1 MHVRLES
8 AHFLSNFHKAASA
21 FQHVTNPF
29 HKLASTNM
37 PTNTR
42 SRASKNVANP
52 DLASVNSEPA
62 KRHRGQAKKNTKP
75 EDKGPDQASNQ
86 STAPATDL
94 HPKGQGAHEAAM
106 NIPAVND
113 SNRMDND
120 SIPKIAAQP
129 QKRGR
134 KAAAMADEGDSA
146 PPAKRTKE
154 DGASSIYQLPH
165 QQGKKGP
172 ARKKAAAVPR
182 DPLLDCQGRNT
193 HPAQPP
199 ARRRTPQEVA
209 ASQEAQRRAIEE
221 AIQAGERAKQLL
233 AQMNVSEDH
242 RDNSM
247 EAENP
252 QRISVANRK
261 RAHDELEGASDAE
274 VFDFQDVDAMLD
286 SPDEEPIAK
295 GKAVSESNIT
305 E

>member
-134 KAAAMADEGDSA
+134 KAAVRG
-146 PPAKRTKE
+146 
-154 DGASSIYQLPH
+154 
-165 QQGKKGP
+165 
-172 ARKKAAAVPR
+172 
-182 DPLLDCQGRNT
+182 
-193 HPAQPP
+193 
-199 ARRRTPQEVA
+199 TPY
-209 ASQEAQRRAIEE
+209 
-221 AIQAGERAKQLL
+221 
-233 AQMNVSEDH
+233 
-242 RDNSM
+242 
-247 EAENP
+247 
-252 QRISVANRK
+252 
-261 RAHDELEGASDAE
+261 ASDARSSSASASDSRLPSASAPATSPLFCN
-274 VFDFQDVDAMLD
+274 VFGRMTSYATRSRPASTPDRMMSRDVA
-286 SPDEEPIAK
+286 
-295 GKAVSESNIT
+295 
-305 E
+305 